1 MNLMMEDLISVIEN
15 SIKKGYSAYDTD
27 FVERTFTI
35 DNLPNF
41 RSYRIKLVMT
51 STSQELVPQM
61 KNLRVLALV
70 ITWKLIHKKVIG
82 ISREIL

>member
-1 MNLMMEDLISVIEN
+1 MDINGEVINEEDSDGRPDIFIEN

-27 FVERTFTI
+27 FIERTFTI

-61 KNLRVLALV
+61 KNLRVIALA
-70 ITWKLIHKKVIG
+70 
-82 ISREIL
+82 